1 MMFRHLR
8 TKLAVLYA
16 GLFAASLLLISL
28 FVLAAVADE
37 AQRGVRRELDTSG
50 LVFERVWAQRAAQ
63 FENDGVLLSRD
74 FGFQS
79 AVATRDEP
87 TIRSALA
94 NLQARLGIDGAM
106 MIGADGH
113 VVATEGGATLDAKTI
128 AALEGEDATSG
139 VILLGGAPYEVVS
152 APVGGSGVQG
162 WLVFVAKLDQRQMAS
177 LESLAAI
184 PLTASVAYRGPDQAW
199 RDPTGPLPTSAD
211 TRIAEWLGAALKS
224 GAAMPITIDT
234 HEGPAI
240 ALAKPLP
247 SPVAGE
253 DVVLLLNYP
262 LAKALGPYR
271 ALLAL
276 LLGAGALGLTV
287 LIAGTWALARTVTK
301 PVVALEEAA
310 RRLQRGE
317 DAAVEVST
325 HDEIGR
331 LAESFNIM
339 ATEIR
344 EREHELVAARETA
357 EAANR
362 AKSAFLANMSHEV
375 RTPLNGVIGVAGALA
390 GTSLDAGQHRMVGI
404 IQDSTGVLQRV
415 LDDVLD
421 LARVEAGRVDIV
433 EEAFDLRAMIEA
445 RAAAA
450 AAQCQ
455 TKGLGFKLTADDVP
469 AFVRGDR
476 IRLEQILGNLISNA
490 VKFTHAGH
498 VELAVE
504 RMGGD
509 RVLFRVADTGI
520 GFAPETAASLFK
532 PFQQADNSITRK
544 YGGAGLGLAICHD
557 LTEAMGGQISA
568 QGSAGAGATFEV
580 ELPLPECDAPA
591 ATDQSAATANP
602 AVPASTA
609 GEVPPVRVL
618 VVDDHETNRAVAQL
632 ILDSVGAEVTCAEDG
647 ERGLAQFI
655 AERFDVVFMDMQ
667 MPVLD
672 GLSAIRMIRAHEAAM
687 GLVHTPVFMLSA
699 NALPEHVE
707 AARAAGA
714 DDHVAKPITPARLIE
729 AVQKALAM
737 AYEEDGTQ
745 RTG

>member
-1 MMFRHLR
+1 MFRHLR
-8 TKLAVLYA
+8 TKLAVLYG

-28 FVLAAVADE
+28 FVLAAVADD
-37 AQRGVRRELDTSG
+37 AQRSVRRELETSG

-79 AVATRDEP
+79 AVATHDDP

-94 NLQARLGIDGAM
+94 NLQARLGIDGAL
-106 MIGADGH
+106 MIGADGR
-113 VVATEGGATLDAKTI
+113 VVASDGAAALDAKTI

-162 WLVFVAKLDQRQMAS
+162 WLVFVAKLDQRQMGS

-184 PLTASVAYRGPDQAW
+184 PLTASVAYRGVDQAW
-199 RDPTGPLPTSAD
+199 RDPAGPFPKSANA
-211 TRIAEWLGAALKS
+211 RIAEWLGAALKS
-224 GAAMPITIDT
+224 GAATPITVDT
-234 HEGPAI
+234 QEGPAI

-253 DVVLLLNYP
+253 KVVLLLDYP
-262 LAKALGPYR
+262 LSKALGPYR

-276 LLGAGALGLTV
+276 LLGAGALGLIV
-287 LIAGTWALARTVTK
+287 IIIGAGALARTVTR

-317 DAAVEVST
+317 NAAVEVST

-331 LAESFNIM
+331 LAESFNVM
-339 ATEIR
+339 AAEIR
-344 EREHELVAARETA
+344 VREHELVAARETA

-375 RTPLNGVIGVAGALA
+375 RTPLNGVIGVAGVLA

-404 IQDSTGVLQRV
+404 IQDSAGVLQRV

-433 EEAFDLRAMIEA
+433 EEAFDLGATIDA

-450 AAQCQ
+450 AAQCE
-455 TKGLGFKLTADDVP
+455 TKGLGFKVIADDDVRVV
-469 AFVRGDR
+469 VRGDR
-476 IRLEQILGNLISNA
+476 IRLEQILGNLLGNA
-490 VKFTHAGH
+490 IKFTSAGQ
-498 VELAVE
+498 VELAVV
-504 RMGGD
+504 
-509 RVLFRVADTGI
+509 RVDAGRVRFRVTDTGI
-520 GFAPETAASLFK
+520 GFAPETAGDLFK

-557 LTEAMGGQISA
+557 LTLAMGGRIRA
-568 QGSAGAGATFEV
+568 VGAPGAGATFEV
-580 ELPLPECDAPA
+580 ELPLPGCEAPTPAAEPAVATDPAPA
-591 ATDQSAATANP
+591 MPNDD
-602 AVPASTA
+602 AS
-609 GEVPPVRVL
+609 PVRVL
-618 VVDDHETNRAVAQL
+618 VVDDHETNRAVVQL
-632 ILDSVGAEVTCAEDG
+632 ILGSIGADVTCAEDG
-647 ERGLAQFI
+647 EKGLAEFV
-655 AERFDVVFMDMQ
+655 AGRFDVVFMDMQ

-672 GLSAIRMIRAHEAAM
+672 GLGAIRMIRAREVAM
-687 GLVHTPVFMLSA
+687 GLARTPVFMLSA
-699 NALPEHVE
+699 NAMPEHIE

-714 DDHVAKPITPARLIE
+714 DDHVAKPITPPRLIE

-737 AYEEDGTQ
+737 SYEEVATQ